1 MYWCLGYFAFCFLFS
16 YVWAGIHVQVCAQV
30 HLCAEVRQPGELFF
44 SWGAVHPLC
53 LSVCLCVCRQVLS
66 LAWTMWRCR
75 VRRSYNPKYLFVSAL
90 PALGFQAQVTILNF
104 LIHGVLELKSCAGAQ
119 DTRVLPTGLPL
130 AASSVDPL
138 LWLFLVISHVL
149 LVSVTAVWFYFSS
162 VFSHSPLTISLP

>member
-1 MYWCLGYFAFCFLFS
+1 MHWCLGYFAFCFIFS

-30 HLCAEVRQPGELFF
+30 HLCAEVKQPGELFF

-104 LIHGVLELKSCAGAQ
+104 LIHMGSWTEILYWCSGHKSFAHW
-119 DTRVLPTGLPL
+119 
-130 AASSVDPL
+130 AASSS
-138 LWLFLVISHVL
+138 LFCWSSALIVSCDIRVL
-149 LVSVTAVWFYFSS
+149 LVSVTVVWFYFSS
-162 VFSHSPLTISLP
+162 VFPHSSLTISLP